1 MRYTQKMKTI
11 RDQMETN
18 RKNEILRI
26 DDEKNKHIRSAMDK
40 NQKEFQDIKV
50 RRNDE
55 VEMFG

>member
-1 MRYTQKMKTI
+1 MNTI
-11 RDQMETN
+11 RVQMETN